1 MQHRKTSE
9 HDFAKCSDPQSSLY
23 KNIGPDLD
31 SAAQSLLK
39 MPKKGVY
46 AITPTNL
53 SGAELLNAVRAALR
67 GGVVMLQ
74 YRAKP
79 ANFADASALKKL
91 CDEFRVPLI
100 INDDLEIAAQLGCG
114 VHLGETDAGVSNAR
128 QKLGA
133 DAIIG
138 ASCYDSVVLAQ
149 RALDNGASYVA
160 FGSFFP
166 STTKAVPRRADIALL
181 SKAAVLN
188 APCVAIGGIEL
199 SNAKPLIAA
208 GVDYIAVVNGIFGQP
223 DIQAASTALS
233 QLFKD

>member
-1 MQHRKTSE
+1 MQHRNAPDLE
-9 HDFAKCSDPQSSLY
+9 FAKCSDLQTSQGT
-23 KNIGPDLD
+23 NVGPDLD

-46 AITPTNL
+46 AITPNNI
-53 SGAELLNAVRAALR
+53 SGAELLEAARAALS
-67 GGVVMLQ
+67 GGAVMLQ

-79 ANFADASALKKL
+79 ANFADASALKTL
-91 CDEFRVPLI
+91 CAQFRAPLI
-100 INDDLEIAAQLGCG
+100 INDNLEIAQQLGCG
-114 VHLGETDAGVSNAR
+114 VHLGETDAGIAQAR
-128 QKLGA
+128 KILGA

-149 RALDNGASYVA
+149 RALDNGASYIA

-166 STTKAVPRRADIALL
+166 SRTKNVPRRADVALL
-181 SKAAVLN
+181 RKAAVLT

-199 SNAKPLIAA
+199 SNAAPLIAA
-208 GVDYIAVVNGIFGQP
+208 GVDYIAVVNGLFGQP
-223 DIQAASTALS
+223 DIQAASAALS